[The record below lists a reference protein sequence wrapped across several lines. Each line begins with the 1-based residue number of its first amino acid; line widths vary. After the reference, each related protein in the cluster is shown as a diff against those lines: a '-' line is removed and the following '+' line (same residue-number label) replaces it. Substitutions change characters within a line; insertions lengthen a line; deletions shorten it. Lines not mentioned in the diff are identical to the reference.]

1 MKDRW
6 DKFQS
11 ISTFISGVLIAAIG
25 LFITL
30 KYDIRQKKRDA
41 NLQEQQAR
49 TLEQQ
54 ARTSELGT
62 IKEYIPYLLGED
74 EDKKEAALLM
84 IEQLA
89 SKQLALA
96 VTTAYPKSKGIKK
109 AGDIMMT
116 SADQADLPPK
126 ILVPE
131 TPMGVEG
138 SKKGWAYL
146 GDFSFSSGKWDT
158 RYLNFSINEKPEDL
172 KDKIWKVRTEAGAL
186 NVREGMP
193 TPSAEFLKV
202 IDVLEA
208 GSFVTIHEVSPWSST
223 GFMWARIS
231 YSP

>member
-11 ISTFISGVLIAAIG
+11 ISTFISGVLIAATG
-25 LFITL
+25 LFFTL
-30 KYDIRQKKRDA
+30 IYDMRQKERDA

-49 TLEQQ
+49 T
-54 ARTSELGT
+54 SELGT
-62 IKEYIPYLLGED
+62 MEKYIPYLVGED
-74 EDKKEAALLM
+74 EDEKEAAVLM

-96 VTTAYPKSKGIKK
+96 VTRAYPKSKGIKK
-109 AGDIMMT
+109 AGDTIMT
-116 SADQADLPPK
+116 SVDQAELPPK

-131 TPMGVEG
+131 TPTGGEG

-146 GDFSFSSGKWDT
+146 GDFSSGKWNT
-158 RYLNFSINEKPEDL
+158 RYLNFSIDEKPEDL
-172 KDKIWKVRTEAGAL
+172 TDKIWKVRTETGAL

-208 GSFVTIHEVSPWSST
+208 GSYVTIHEVSPWSST

-231 YSP
+231 YSPKRD